1 LELFKTY
8 LAHIAAPDITL
19 WRPTETRLFPSF
31 ILLLLNAVSIL
42 EALVMLISE
51 PLALA
56 CQFIAIE
63 TIFSQYIYSAH
74 PSYFL
79 CYLSFSTLCSDIPA
93 KWL

>member
-1 LELFKTY
+1 MDSNIRKN
-8 LAHIAAPDITL
+8 PDITL

-56 CQFIAIE
+56 CQSIAIE
-63 TIFSQYIYSAH
+63 TIFSQYI
-74 PSYFL
+74 
-79 CYLSFSTLCSDIPA
+79 LCSSFLLSMLSVVLYA
-93 KWL
+93 LF